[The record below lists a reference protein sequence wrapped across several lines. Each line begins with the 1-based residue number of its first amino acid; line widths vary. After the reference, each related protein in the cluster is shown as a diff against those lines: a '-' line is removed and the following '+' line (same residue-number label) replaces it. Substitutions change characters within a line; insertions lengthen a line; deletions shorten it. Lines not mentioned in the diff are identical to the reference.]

1 MKPIK
6 QKLYG
11 YSCEVCGTKVYLL
24 ESAEKYLYCPFC
36 GEKVNDLTPQNVM
49 KIRID
54 EMKDYESGN

>member
-1 MKPIK
+1 
-6 QKLYG
+6 
-11 YSCEVCGTKVYLL
+11 VCGTKVYLL

-54 EMKDYESGN
+54 EMKDYEIGN